1 MSHLGICN
9 HQIDE
14 VNCNEV
20 IKQGWLGS
28 SKDYNFQAIYWL
40 LYVTWYKI
48 TGQVSSKN
56 PQLPT
61 SFPGNLPWLLGRLPP
76 LPVLRYCFVRNSLS
90 LWNRLPTCTCE
101 NGTSSLTS
109 ACSRSARPE
118 DRKKKQGRISVP
130 IEYCNAMQLVNNSK
144 KRARGRV
151 GISLHP
157 TTSLFELRHYLQPHP
172 THWYGRHRTICKT
185 T

>member
-1 MSHLGICN
+1 MNLEEEKSKWYSFVFIHRYLFPSFIARNISNLSRSPKYSKIPLKKYQTTTLNISFFRGQLNKEKMSHLGICN

-48 TGQVSSKN
+48 TAQVSSKN

-61 SFPGNLPWLLGRLPP
+61 SFPGHLPWLLGRLPP
-76 LPVLRYCFVRNSLS
+76 LPALRYCFV
-90 LWNRLPTCTCE
+90 
-101 NGTSSLTS
+101 
-109 ACSRSARPE
+109 
-118 DRKKKQGRISVP
+118 
-130 IEYCNAMQLVNNSK
+130 
-144 KRARGRV
+144 
-151 GISLHP
+151 
-157 TTSLFELRHYLQPHP
+157 
-172 THWYGRHRTICKT
+172 
-185 T
+185 

>member
-28 SKDYNFQAIYWL
+28 SKDYNFQAIIGFFTSRGTKSQDKYQA
-40 LYVTWYKI
+40 KI
-48 TGQVSSKN
+48 PNCQPRSQGISLGFWAGSRPCQSYAIA
-56 PQLPT
+56 
-61 SFPGNLPWLLGRLPP
+61 SFKTALACGTD
-76 LPVLRYCFVRNSLS
+76 F
-90 LWNRLPTCTCE
+90 PTCTCE

-118 DRKKKQGRISVP
+118 DRKNRAEIGRAV
-130 IEYCNAMQLVNNSK
+130 V
-144 KRARGRV
+144 
-151 GISLHP
+151 
-157 TTSLFELRHYLQPHP
+157 
-172 THWYGRHRTICKT
+172 
-185 T
+185 